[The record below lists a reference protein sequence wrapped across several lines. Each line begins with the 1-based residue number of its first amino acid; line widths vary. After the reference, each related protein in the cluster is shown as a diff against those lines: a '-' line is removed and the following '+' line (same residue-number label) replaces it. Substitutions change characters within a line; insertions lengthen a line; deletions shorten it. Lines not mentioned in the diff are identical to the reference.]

1 MSETVYNMY
10 VTEMEHAGDYH
21 FTTLYSKTAHN
32 SQSINPTLTWLMS
45 LKSWLTSIIPP
56 LKELMASASASMVSI
71 SRWLVGSSSNRRW
84 GLRNASHAN
93 ITRHLCPSDKFLIA
107 QIWYVVCKELVYV
120 VTSWQPTSGFCT
132 LPQMQHKVSCPL
144 TERETE
150 IVLNCS

>member
-1 MSETVYNMY
+1 MKQCTTIMY
-10 VTEMEHAGDYH
+10 VTEMETCKRLSFYNTVQQDC
-21 FTTLYSKTAHN
+21 TVHN
-32 SQSINPTLTWLMS
+32 SLSINQTLTWLMS

-120 VTSWQPTSGFCT
+120 ATSWQPTSGFYT
-132 LPQMQHKVSCPL
+132 LPQM
-144 TERETE
+144 
-150 IVLNCS
+150 